1 MNPRRL
7 AAISRRIAQGFRR
20 DRPTLGLL
28 FIVPLVVT
36 SLLGWVLE
44 GAKTADTRAVVV
56 NLDAGP
62 AGARLAT
69 SLTDAAG
76 RIGHLEVS
84 ASADEGRA
92 RQDLRDD
99 RIDIALVVPATFT
112 EDLAAGVARLALVTQ
127 GTNPGEEAGHAAA
140 LQQAFGQA
148 LGSLA
153 AQAGFQPP
161 ELDHQTV
168 FGSPDADELDVF
180 GPVFIGYFAYFFVF
194 ILTGIS
200 FLRERIGG
208 TLERLLATPVTRP
221 EIVLGYGL
229 GFGLFATL
237 QVAIL
242 ITFALMHVTL
252 PAIGPIPSISI
263 GLDVAS
269 AGSPLVAFLVAL
281 VLALG
286 AVNLGIF
293 LSTFARTELQVIQFI
308 PIVIVPQG
316 LLGGIFWPVETL
328 PDILQPIARVL
339 PVTYAVEAL
348 RGVMIK
354 GWGLDDPTLQLDLAV
369 LLGIAAFFVLL
380 AIRTIRREVA

>member
-7 AAISRRIAQGFRR
+7 AAISRRIAEGFRR

-56 NLDAGP
+56 NLDSGP

-69 SLTDAAG
+69 GLADATG
-76 RIGHLEVS
+76 RVRDLEVS
-84 ASADEGRA
+84 VTADEGRA
-92 RQDLRDD
+92 REDLRDD
-99 RIDIALVVPATFT
+99 RIDVALVIPATFT
-112 EDLAAGVARLALVTQ
+112 NDLAVGSARLVLVTQ
-127 GTNPGEEAGHAAA
+127 GTNPGEETGHAAA

-153 AQAGFQPP
+153 AQAGFRPP
-161 ELDHQTV
+161 ELEHHTV
-168 FGSPDADELDVF
+168 YGSPDANELDVF

-208 TLERLLATPVTRP
+208 TLERLLATPVTRA

-242 ITFALMHVTL
+242 ITFALMNVTL
-252 PAIGPIPSISI
+252 PAMGPIPSISL

-269 AGSPLVAFLVAL
+269 AGSPFVAFLVAL

-328 PDILQPIARVL
+328 PDILQPVARVL

-354 GWGLDDPTLQLDLAV
+354 GWGLDEPTLQLDLAV
-369 LLGIAAFFVLL
+369 LVAIAAFFVLL